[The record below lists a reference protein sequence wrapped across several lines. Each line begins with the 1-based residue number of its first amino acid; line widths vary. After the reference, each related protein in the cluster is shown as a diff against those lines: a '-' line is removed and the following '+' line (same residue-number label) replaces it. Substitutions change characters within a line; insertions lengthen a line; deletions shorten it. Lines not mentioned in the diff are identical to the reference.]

1 MAAPADTCNGVRPS
15 ATRSCTTFKESGL
28 GPGRRVKSRTMATAR
43 LSALSRRANT
53 ALTVV
58 MASVAA
64 PSAKAGRLTRKN
76 R

>member
-1 MAAPADTCNGVRPS
+1 MAAPVDTCNGARPT
-15 ATRSCTTFKESGL
+15 AARSCSSLSESGL
-28 GPGRRVKSRTMATAR
+28 GRGLCVRSRTMATAR
-43 LSALSRRANT
+43 LSALSRRAKA

-58 MASVAA
+58 IASVAA